1 MKIALKRKSCRSWR
15 MQPASE
21 RRPPQSTHGR
31 NQASRAWHLSAPC
44 TDRPCVRVVCSLLR
58 RGVNHVR
65 SDISEIAAAAE
76 VDPKVRG
83 RVCVRLFGSQ
93 QSPKISI
100 STHMR
105 LPADAA
111 RSLTALPWTSLADRI
126 PERTDPRIS
135 YSRKVFIPLTRLC
148 RLTQS
153 CAAAHRAAAF
163 PAPLTG
169 RRGRPWEWG
178 AAAAGRLTPAAAFNY

>member
-1 MKIALKRKSCRSWR
+1 VSWR
-15 MQPASE
+15 TNAASQRATSATIHAWQKPGQPRMAP
-21 RRPPQSTHGR
+21 R
-31 NQASRAWHLSAPC
+31 LSAPC
-44 TDRPCVRVVCSLLR
+44 TDRPCVCVVQPLRR

-65 SDISEIAAAAE
+65 SDLSEIAAAAE
-76 VDPKVRG
+76 VDPKVRA
-83 RVCVRLFGSQ
+83 RVRATFRGSQ

-126 PERTDPRIS
+126 YVYIIPERTDPRIS
-135 YSRKVFIPLTRLC
+135 YSPKVFIPLTRLC

-169 RRGRPWEWG
+169 RRGRPWECG
-178 AAAAGRLTPAAAFNY
+178 GPPSQAGRLTPAAAFNY

>member
-1 MKIALKRKSCRSWR
+1 

-44 TDRPCVRVVCSLLR
+44 TDRPCVRVVQPLRR

-65 SDISEIAAAAE
+65 SDLSEIAAAAE
-76 VDPKVRG
+76 VDPKVRA
-83 RVCVRLFGSQ
+83 RVRATFRGSQ
-93 QSPKISI
+93 QSPKKIDHLDLY
-100 STHMR
+100 THIYMR

-148 RLTQS
+148 QDS
-153 CAAAHRAAAF
+153 CGCAYASSLEG
-163 PAPLTG
+163 PQPT
-169 RRGRPWEWG
+169 
-178 AAAAGRLTPAAAFNY
+178 

>member
-1 MKIALKRKSCRSWR
+1 

-44 TDRPCVRVVCSLLR
+44 TDRPCVRVVQPLRR

-65 SDISEIAAAAE
+65 SDLSEIAAAAE
-76 VDPKVRG
+76 VDPKVRA
-83 RVCVRLFGSQ
+83 RVRATFRGSQ
-93 QSPKISI
+93 QSPKKIDHLDLYTYAVARRRRPIAHGLALDFARRSHI
-100 STHMR
+100 YIYNTRAHRSAHILQPQGLHTTH
-105 LPADAA
+105 
-111 RSLTALPWTSLADRI
+111 
-126 PERTDPRIS
+126 
-135 YSRKVFIPLTRLC
+135 TRLC

-169 RRGRPWEWG
+169 RRGRPWECG
-178 AAAAGRLTPAAAFNY
+178 GPPSQAGRLTPAAAFNY